1 MVDGVPFDPSRMSG
15 RSGNSLMRRMRAL
28 IPGLLKYTALV
39 LARLRP
45 STFISTVAP
54 RATPMGVT
62 ELIVGGVVRLP
73 VGQSAAVCAEA
84 AAAMVANSRM
94 LFIPKPQCVALRA

>member
-1 MVDGVPFDPSRMSG
+1 MGASGLTSSSRVTWLRGGGGPPSAVDGLPFDPSRMSG
-15 RSGNSLMRRMRAL
+15 KSGNSLIRKIRAW
-28 IPGLLKYTALV
+28 IPGSLKYTALV

-73 VGQSAAVCAEA
+73 VGQSAA
-84 AAAMVANSRM
+84 
-94 LFIPKPQCVALRA
+94 